1 MGFFQDKMSSILNYL
16 ENKDEDDDI
25 LINTVKEK
33 ERDYSKAKSNVNVI
47 SNTKKGKIV
56 DIHAT
61 TQLQVVVIK
70 AQKYE
75 DVIEIA
81 SHLKD
86 RKPVVVNMEGTPPDV
101 ARRMIDFISGVIY
114 AIDGEVQKI
123 SKVIMLATP
132 YNVNIMGNFEDE
144 LRNGIFPWD

>member
-1 MGFFQDKMSSILNYL
+1 MSFFQEKMSSILSYL
-16 ENKDEDDDI
+16 ENKDEDEDI

-33 ERDYSKAKSNVNVI
+33 ERDYQKRSNVNVVT
-47 SNTKKGKIV
+47 NTKKGKIV

-70 AQKYE
+70 TQRFE
-75 DVIEIA
+75 DVQEIA
-81 SHLKD
+81 VHLKE
-86 RKPVVVNMEGTPPDV
+86 RKPVVVNMEETPPDV
-101 ARRMIDFISGVIY
+101 ARRILDFVTGVIY
-114 AIDGEVQKI
+114 AIDGSVQKI
-123 SKVIMLATP
+123 SKVILLATP

>member
-1 MGFFQDKMSSILNYL
+1 MSFFQEKMSSILSYL
-16 ENKDEDDDI
+16 ENKDEDEDI
-25 LINTVKEK
+25 LLNTVKEN
-33 ERDYSKAKSNVNVI
+33 DFQKAKSNVNVI

-61 TQLQVVVIK
+61 TQLQVVIIK

-75 DVIEIA
+75 DVLEIA
-81 SHLKD
+81 SHLKE
-86 RKPVVVNMEGTPPDV
+86 RKPVVVNMEETPQDV
-101 ARRMIDFISGVIY
+101 ARRMIDFITGVIY
-114 AIDGEVQKI
+114 AIDGDVQKI

>member
-1 MGFFQDKMSSILNYL
+1 MSFFQEKMSSILSYL
-16 ENKDEDDDI
+16 ENKDEDEDI
-25 LINTVKEK
+25 LLNNVKEN
-33 ERDYSKAKSNVNVI
+33 DFQKAKSNVNVI

-75 DVIEIA
+75 DVLEIA
-81 SHLKD
+81 SHLKE
-86 RKPVVVNMEGTPPDV
+86 RKPVVVNMEETPQDV
-101 ARRMIDFISGVIY
+101 ARRMIDFITGVIY
-114 AIDGEVQKI
+114 AIDGDVQKI